1 MWTFEAPGYLVLLL
15 LLPLLVGLRHLW
27 RARGGRISLPL
38 GLWKGAKLTS
48 FQPVLAFFNAL
59 SHLTFW
65 LAWGAVV
72 LALAGPIIT
81 HQKKLYLN
89 DGSDIMIVLDESPS
103 MAARDFPP
111 QSRFDAAKAVIT
123 RFVHGR
129 QNDEIGLVLFG
140 SEALLSVPLTTD
152 YQTFLHEGLDRAQVM
167 GLGDGTALGM
177 GIAVAA
183 LHLEKAPGKNKMIV
197 VLTDGD
203 NNAGEIQPGTAAELA
218 HSLGIRLYLVGIGTP
233 DTVPLEVRDPR
244 TGLTYSGTLEGGF
257 HENFLRSLAI
267 PPWGQY
273 FSASSPGSLDS
284 IFQSIDS
291 RETSSRKIQIQVVN
305 DQLYAYFV
313 LGALAMLLFSFFV
326 RKLVLKEIM

>member
-1 MWTFEAPGYLVLLL
+1 MWTFEAPGYLLLL
-15 LLPLLVGLRHLW
+15 LVLPVFMGLRHFW
-27 RARGGRISLPL
+27 RARGGRVSLPL

-48 FQPVLAFFNAL
+48 FQPVLAFLNVV
-59 SHLTFW
+59 SHLAFW
-65 LAWGAVV
+65 LAWVAVV

-111 QSRFDAAKAVIT
+111 QTRFEAAKAVIT
-123 RFVHGR
+123 RFIHGR

-140 SEALLSVPLTTD
+140 SEAQLSIPLTTD
-152 YQTFLHEGLDRAQVM
+152 YQTFLNEGLNRAQVM

-177 GIAVAA
+177 GIAVAT

-233 DTVPLEVRDPR
+233 DTVPLEIRDPR
-244 TGLTYSGTLEGGF
+244 TGLSYSGTLEGGF

-273 FSASSPGSLDS
+273 FSASSPGSLES

-291 RETSSRKIQIQVVN
+291 KESTSRKIQIQVVN
-305 DQLYAYFV
+305 DQLYSYFV
-313 LGALAMLLFSFFV
+313 LAALGLLIFSFFV